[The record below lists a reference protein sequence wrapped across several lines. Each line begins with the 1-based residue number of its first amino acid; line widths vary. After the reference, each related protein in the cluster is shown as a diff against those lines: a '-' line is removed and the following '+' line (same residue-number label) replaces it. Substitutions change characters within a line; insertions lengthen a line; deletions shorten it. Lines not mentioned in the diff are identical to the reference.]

1 MHSDRPTRSSA
12 RVATPVVLAI
22 VPAIVCAAAAGA
34 AHARPGDGKPPR
46 ERVTCCHPGEHG
58 TLEGGALLLP
68 APEPAPVGFGGFP
81 STTIE
86 SNGDPA
92 NRVDIVFVGDGY
104 QASQLGAYETLVAQR
119 WATIRTREPYA
130 SYLPY
135 FNAHRVDVTS
145 VDEGVDNDPTQ
156 GISRNTALDMAF
168 WCAGIERLLCV
179 NTSKAIA
186 AAASAP
192 DWDQVLAVANATK
205 YGGAGYPT
213 VDVCTFAGS
222 NGSSL
227 EVALHELGHALGDLA
242 DEYDYGGA
250 QTYSGPEPGEVNLS
264 IQTAAQ
270 MAASQTKWASWL
282 GVTLP
287 GVGAH
292 GTYEGGGYSVF
303 GIYRPTF
310 NSLMRELNQPF
321 NGPGLEQ
328 MIVRIHQ
335 QTTMLDA
342 VSHPVGSTVD
352 AGEIVSV
359 APLMP
364 ASHALSFQWFLD
376 DAPIAGATA
385 PSIDT
390 TLLGVPATGAT
401 LELVVVDPTSK
412 VRSESA
418 RAAWLT
424 ERYQWTLLGAPCF
437 GDLFPNGVVDAADLS
452 SLLGNWGVSGGAAG
466 AADLDGN
473 GVVDAADLAA
483 LLGVWGPC

>member
-1 MHSDRPTRSSA
+1 VGA
-12 RVATPVVLAI
+12 AIALVVLSA
-22 VPAIVCAAAAGA
+22 VSQAVAA
-34 AHARPGDGKPPR
+34 PDDGDGKPDR
-46 ERVTCCHPGEHG
+46 QKVTCCHPGKHG
-58 TLEGGALLLP
+58 TLEGGPLLLP
-68 APEPAPVGFGGFP
+68 APEPAPIGFGGFP

-104 QASQLGAYETLVAQR
+104 QASQLGTYASLIAQR
-119 WATIRTREPYA
+119 WATIRTREPYS

-145 VDEGVDNDPTQ
+145 VDAGVDGDPTQ
-156 GISRNTALDMAF
+156 GILRNTALDMAF
-168 WCAGIERLLCV
+168 WCGGIERLLCV

-192 DWDQVLAVANATK
+192 DWDQILAVANATK

-213 VDVCTFAGS
+213 VDVCTFSGS

-264 IQTAAQ
+264 TQTSAQ
-270 MAASQTKWASWL
+270 MAASQTKWSAWL
-282 GVTLP
+282 GVSLP

-328 MIVRIHQ
+328 MIVKIHQ

-342 VSHPVGSTVD
+342 VSHPVGSTVE
-352 AGEIVSV
+352 AGAVVSV
-359 APLMP
+359 TPLQP
-364 ASHALSFQWFLD
+364 ATHALALQWFLD
-376 DAPIAGATA
+376 GAPIAGATGPA
-385 PSIDT
+385 IDT
-390 TLLGVPATGAT
+390 ALLGAPATGAM
-401 LELVVVDPTSK
+401 LELVVVDPTTK
-412 VRSESA
+412 VRSESL
-418 RAAWLT
+418 RATWLT
-424 ERYQWTLLGAPCF
+424 ETYRWTVLGPPCL
-437 GDLFPNGVVDAADLS
+437 GDIFPSGQVDAADIA
-452 SLLGNWGVSGGAAG
+452 SLLGRWGLTGADAG

-473 GVVDAADLAA
+473 GVVDAADLTL
-483 LLGVWGPC
+483 LLGNWGPC

>member
-1 MHSDRPTRSSA
+1 MLRVPTSSHRVLPLARSASA
-12 RVATPVVLAI
+12 AALLLAAPALATPDDD
-22 VPAIVCAAAAGA
+22 GA
-34 AHARPGDGKPPR
+34 GKPGTQK
-46 ERVTCCHPGEHG
+46 VTCCHPGKHG
-58 TLEGGALLLP
+58 TLEGGPLLLP
-68 APEPAPVGFGGFP
+68 TPEPAPVGFGGYP

-104 QASQLGAYETLVAQR
+104 QAAQLGTYANLIAQR

-145 VDEGVDNDPTQ
+145 VDSGVDGDPTQ
-156 GISRNTALDMAF
+156 GVLRNTALDMAF
-168 WCAGIERLLCV
+168 WCSGIERLLCV

-192 DWDQVLAVANATK
+192 DWDQILAVANATK

-213 VDVCTFAGS
+213 VDVCTFSGS

-250 QTYSGPEPGEVNLS
+250 QTYSGPEPGEINLS
-264 IQTAAQ
+264 IQTAVQ
-270 MAASQTKWASWL
+270 MAASQTKWSAWL
-282 GVTLP
+282 GVSLP

-292 GTYEGGGYSVF
+292 GTFEGGGYSVF
-303 GIYRPTF
+303 GIYRPTS

-328 MIVRIHQ
+328 MIVKIHQ
-335 QTTMLDA
+335 QTKMLDA
-342 VSHPVGSTVD
+342 VSHPVGSVVE
-352 AGEIVSV
+352 AGALLSV
-359 APLMP
+359 TTLEP
-364 ASHALSFQWFLD
+364 ASHALALQWYLD
-376 DAPIAGATA
+376 DAPIAGATS

-390 TLLGVPATGAT
+390 ALLGAPANGAT
-401 LELVVVDPTSK
+401 LELVVVDPTTK
-412 VRSESA
+412 VRRESI
-418 RAAWLT
+418 RATWLT
-424 ERYQWTLLGAPCF
+424 ETYAWTLVGPPCF
-437 GDLFPNGVVDAADLS
+437 GDLFPDGQVDAADLATM
-452 SLLGNWGVSGGAAG
+452 LGKWSVTGAAAG
-466 AADLDGN
+466 SADLDGN
-473 GVVDAADLAA
+473 GVVDAADLSL
-483 LLGVWGPC
+483 LLGSWGPC